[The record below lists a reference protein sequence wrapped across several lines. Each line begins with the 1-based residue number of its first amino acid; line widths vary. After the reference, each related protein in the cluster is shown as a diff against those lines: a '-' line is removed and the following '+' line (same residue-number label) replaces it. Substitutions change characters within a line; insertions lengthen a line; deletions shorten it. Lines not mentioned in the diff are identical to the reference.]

1 MSLMTAGETE
11 CIERNVGLV
20 KSYLE
25 WGADAS
31 TVFAAT
37 QSNISRIFSVE
48 SSEEFFNSSVLSDA
62 GVRNALASDRLE
74 YRVVNIGK
82 CKEWGIP
89 VNADNSHFWPNYA
102 LCPFVNKNAHYELAL
117 IDGRFR
123 VACGL
128 ACFLSGQVDKVLI
141 HDYSNRK
148 EYHVLERF
156 AVVEERID
164 RLVVLR
170 KRSDALVSSMQKL
183 LQIYNQMPND
193 VVFNPTFPNK
203 LAFRVKRLLIN

>member
-25 WGADAS
+25 WGAGAS
-31 TVFAAT
+31 TVFAAM
-37 QSNISRIFSVE
+37 QSNISKIFSVE
-48 SSEEFFNSSVLSDA
+48 SSEEFFNNSVLSDA
-62 GVRNALASDRLE
+62 YVRNALESGRLE
-74 YRVVNIGK
+74 YRVVNIGM
-82 CKEWGIP
+82 CKQWGIP

-128 ACFLSGQVDKVLI
+128 ACFLSSQVEKVLI
-141 HDYSNRK
+141 HDYTNRK
-148 EYHVLERF
+148 EYHILERF
-156 AVVEERID
+156 AVVEERVD
-164 RLVVLR
+164 RLVVLQ
-170 KRSDALVSSMQKL
+170 KRSNATVSAMQKL
-183 LQIYNQMPND
+183 LVFYSQMPND
-193 VVFNPTFPNK
+193 EVFNQTLPNK
-203 LAFRVKRLLIN
+203 LWFKFKRLLIN